1 MLTAIIFTIL
11 TALIPVRKKQ
21 EQEQE
26 QESAEAEPEPDSP
39 VKLNRLVER
48 LYRTDY
54 GTAAYAALE
63 KEVHRLAEIYYG

>member
-11 TALIPVRKKQ
+11 TALIPVRKK
-21 EQEQE
+21 QEQE